1 MIIERGSI
9 AQIIEGVGG
18 IGSLA
23 QIIGGI
29 AALISAFAMIY
40 YYKRISES
48 VKEQVLARETEKF
61 RVLAQNV
68 LTYFIIELED
78 ELRLLRSR
86 AVLKEVPEL
95 KNLAGESSFRLFK
108 AEFRDLARKVDAYDE
123 KCREIKN
130 LLENLEK
137 RALNNKNFVEDVRG
151 VIETY
156 PSFCEWEKNTGFKD
170 IFERLFKDRETYELK
185 TLIRHILWE
194 SEEHPMLGKE
204 IAEVW
209 ENDPQLFFKL
219 IDKHGFRSDVDKL
232 KSLREK
238 LKGIAEDLKDKLEQK
253 AIKLSSIYGFD
264 IDKMKVSHRIPT
276 SVRERL

>member
-1 MIIERGSI
+1 MIIERGYI

-95 KNLAGESSFRLFK
+95 KSSVGESSCSLFK
-108 AEFRDLARKVDAYDE
+108 AEFRDLARKVEAYDE
-123 KCREIKN
+123 RCREIKN

-137 RALNNKNFVEDVRG
+137 RALNNNNFVEDVKM

-156 PSFCEWEKNTGFKD
+156 PLFPEWKKDKNFED

-185 TLIRHILWE
+185 RLIRHILWE
-194 SEEHPMLGKE
+194 SEEHPTLGKE
-204 IAEVW
+204 IAEIW
-209 ENDPQLFFKL
+209 GKNPRLFFKL
-219 IDKHGFRSDVDKL
+219 IDKYGFRSDVDKL
-232 KSLREK
+232 KSVREK
-238 LKGIAEDLKDKLEQK
+238 LKGIAEDLRDKLEQK

-264 IDKMKVSHRIPT
+264 IDKMKASHRPNL
-276 SVRERL
+276 EF

>member
-1 MIIERGSI
+1 MIIEGGSI
-9 AQIIEGVGG
+9 VQFIEGIGG

-29 AALISAFAMIY
+29 AALISAIAMIY

-48 VKEQVLARETEKF
+48 VKEQVRARETEKF

-95 KNLAGESSFRLFK
+95 KNLAGESSFHLFK
-108 AEFRDLARKVDAYDE
+108 AEFRYLARKVNAYDE

-156 PSFCEWEKNTGFKD
+156 PSFCEWETDTNFKN
-170 IFERLFKDRETYELK
+170 IFEGLFNEKDRLER
-185 TLIRHILWE
+185 LIRDILWE
-194 SEEHPMLGKE
+194 SEEHYYFGKE

-209 ENDPQLFFKL
+209 GKNHLLFFKL
-219 IDKHGFRSDVDKL
+219 IDRHGFRSDVDKL

-238 LKGIAEDLKDKLEQK
+238 LKEIAEDLKNKLEQK

-264 IDKMKVSHRIPT
+264 IDKMKASHGPNL
-276 SVRERL
+276 EL